1 MLVNMWLNT
10 SPGPPSPGQTATLH
24 AQLVGKPAQTIA
36 VTFDPEEAAAV
47 GRRLLD
53 WASRADIV
61 TAVNAVGAVLRTDV
75 TGLPRR

>member
-1 MLVNMWLNT
+1 MWLNIP
-10 SPGPPSPGQTATLH
+10 PGPPHARQEATLF
-24 AQLVGKPAQTIA
+24 AEFTDKAGGKVG
-36 VTFDPEEAAAV
+36 VLFDPEEAAAV